1 MASNEFEID
10 PLEVIDACNKN
21 YGRASIAYP
30 GLVGGSRLEKDPY
43 ILAASFKNN
52 STDSSLANLRYWSRT
67 TNSRYFYSLLEQFK
81 KALVN
86 EKEMIKKVGILVL
99 LLKVT
104 R

>member
-10 PLEVIDACNKN
+10 PLEVIDACAC
-21 YGRASIAYP
+21 GRASIAYP
-30 GLVGGSRLEKDPY
+30 GLVGGSCLKKIP
-43 ILAASFKNN
+43 IWQHLLKTIQLIAHLQ
-52 STDSSLANLRYWSRT
+52 TSSWSRT

-86 EKEMIKKVGILVL
+86 EKEMIKSWDSGA

-104 R
+104 RN